1 MCAISTCYS
10 PNGVALG
17 PLRPNYACRLDHAVC
32 EMRGRCERLRLPAQ
46 RILIFGSSDK
56 KAAASLTRR

>member
-1 MCAISTCYS
+1 
-10 PNGVALG
+10 
-17 PLRPNYACRLDHAVC
+17 
-32 EMRGRCERLRLPAQ
+32 MRGRCERLHLPAQ